1 MKTIPTADSSP
12 PPLTRAELAELLGG
26 WKGYQLGTVGRLPV
40 DADHPE
46 EVWLELRP
54 CPDRR
59 KRCSGCQQF
68 VEAVHDT
75 EERWIRDLPLLGTPV
90 QLLVHRCRLACPRC
104 GPKLEYLDWLGR
116 YQRVTRRLAESV
128 ARLAR
133 VLPLQHVADY
143 FGLHWGTVKEIDKRY
158 LEETLG
164 PVDLSAVE
172 VVALDEFAIQKGHRY
187 ATVFV
192 EPRRKQVLWVCR
204 GRGREDIRPFFE
216 ALSPEGRAR
225 LRAVVMDMSEAY
237 AEEVRFQCPQA
248 EIVYDLF
255 HVAVKYGREVVDR
268 VRVDEANR
276 LRQDKPAR
284 AVVKGA
290 RWLLLRNRENIGKED
305 RVKLSELLSANRA
318 LATVY
323 VLKDDLKHLWDYAYE
338 GAARRFWKE
347 WYVRA
352 MRSRIAP
359 LQKFAANLKNKLS
372 GILAHCRW
380 PLHTSLLEG
389 INNKIKV
396 IKRAAYGFRDD
407 DYFFLKI
414 RQAFPGIP

>member
-1 MKTIPTADSSP
+1 M
-12 PPLTRAELAELLGG
+12 
-26 WKGYQLGTVGRLPV
+26 
-40 DADHPE
+40 
-46 EVWLELRP
+46 
-54 CPDRR
+54 
-59 KRCSGCQQF
+59 
-68 VEAVHDT
+68 HDI

-90 QLLVHRCRLACPRC
+90 RLLVHRCRLACPRC
-104 GPKLEYLDWLGR
+104 GPKLEALDWLGR
-116 YQRVTRRLAESV
+116 YQRVTRRLAENV

-133 VLPLQHVADY
+133 VLPLRHVADY

-172 VVALDEFAIQKGHRY
+172 VIALDEFAIQKGHRY

-204 GRGREDIRPFFE
+204 GRGREDIRPFFL
-216 ALSPEGRAR
+216 ALGAEGRAR
-225 LRAVVMDMSEAY
+225 LRAAVMDMSEAY
-237 AEEVRFQCPQA
+237 AEEVRFQCPNA

-255 HVAVKYGREVVDR
+255 HVAVKYGRDVVDR

-290 RWLLLRNRENIGKED
+290 RWLLLRNRENIDKED
-305 RVKLSELLSANRA
+305 RVKLTELLAANRT

-323 VLKDDLKHLWDYAYE
+323 VLKDDLKHLWDYTYE

-347 WYVRA
+347 WHDRA
-352 MRSRIAP
+352 MRSTIEP
-359 LQKFAANLKNKLS
+359 LKKFARNLQDKLA